1 MSTLYD
7 DIQFLPGVGP
17 KRADL
22 FKTELRIFTLW
33 DLLNFL
39 PFRYIDRSKFF
50 SISELMPTQNAV
62 QVQGRFIS
70 KQTSGYGAKAYLKAI
85 FTDGTGRM
93 EVTWF
98 KGIKWVEPAIK
109 PNVDYVLFG
118 KVNEFHGTLSMTHPE
133 METLQKFREHQQQNF
148 IGVYPATEKTRNANI
163 NGKVIRNLVENIFEK
178 IGPNAIAETLPQYI
192 LDDFKL
198 PSLEMAIRTLHM
210 PTNLSQVSMAQFRIK
225 FEELFWVQLVMASRK
240 QKDAR
245 EIQGIPFVRS
255 RDNLLTRFFKEH
267 LPFPLTKAQIRVM
280 SEIRKDV
287 ESGKHMN
294 RLIQG
299 DVGSGK
305 TLIAVLSMLMAIDNG
320 YQACLMAPTEILA
333 QQHAKSLQDF
343 LGDLPI
349 NIALL
354 TGSTTKKRRA
364 EIAEGLTNGSINM
377 IVGTHALLEDTVQF
391 QNIGLCVIDEQHRF
405 GVAQRAKLWKKNNVM
420 PHVLVMTATPIPRTL
435 AMTLYGDLDV
445 SVIDELPPG
454 RKPIRTTMLRDTQR
468 QKMYDLIK
476 EQIAQGRQIYIVYPL
491 IQESERMDFKNLED
505 GYKTITKVFP
515 EPKYKT
521 IMVHGKM
528 KPAEKDEAMQQFAS
542 GNAQIMV
549 ATTVIEVGVNVPNA
563 TVMVIESAE
572 RFGLSQLHQLRGRV
586 GRGADL
592 SFCVLMAGN
601 KISSDGE
608 SRLGAMVQTTD
619 GFQLAEMD
627 MKLRGPGDIE
637 GTQQSG
643 LPITFKLAN
652 LAQDGQIINLARNAA
667 FRIIDN
673 DPLLEQP
680 ENSRLRKGLLERRVD
695 KVSWRDIS

>member
-98 KGIKWVEPAIK
+98 KGIKWIEPAIK

-118 KVNEFHGTLSMTHPE
+118 KVNEFHGTISMTHPE

-420 PHVLVMTATPIPRTL
+420 PHVLVMTATPIPRT
-435 AMTLYGDLDV
+435 MTLYGDLDV

-528 KPAEKDEAMQQFAS
+528 KPAEKDEAMRQFAS

-563 TVMVIESAE
+563 TVMVIETIRFVATSSAQRPRRTRC
-572 RFGLSQLHQLRGRV
+572 RFVFLRPYGWQQNFFGRRITTWSN
-586 GRGADL
+586 GSNNRRIPTCRNGY
-592 SFCVLMAGN
+592 
-601 KISSDGE
+601 E
-608 SRLGAMVQTTD
+608 TTWSR
-619 GFQLAEMD
+619 
-627 MKLRGPGDIE
+627 RH
-637 GTQQSG
+637 
-643 LPITFKLAN
+643 
-652 LAQDGQIINLARNAA
+652 
-667 FRIIDN
+667 
-673 DPLLEQP
+673 
-680 ENSRLRKGLLERRVD
+680 
-695 KVSWRDIS
+695 

>member
-98 KGIKWVEPAIK
+98 KGIKWIEPAIK

-198 PSLEMAIRTLHM
+198 PNLETAIRTLHM

-354 TGSTTKKRRA
+354 TGSTTKKRRT

-445 SVIDELPPG
+445 SVIDKLPPG

-505 GYKTITKVFP
+505 GYKTITTVFP

-528 KPAEKDEAMQQFAS
+528 KPAEKDEAMRQFAS

>member
-98 KGIKWVEPAIK
+98 KGIKWIEPAIK

-198 PSLEMAIRTLHM
+198 PNLETAIRTLHM

-505 GYKTITKVFP
+505 GYKTITTVFP

-592 SFCVLMAGN
+592 SFCILMAGN

-680 ENSRLRKGLLERRVD
+680 ENSRLRKGLLERKVD

>member
-98 KGIKWVEPAIK
+98 KGIKWIEPAIK

-163 NGKVIRNLVENIFEK
+163 NGKVIRNFVENIFEK

-198 PSLEMAIRTLHM
+198 PNLETAIRTLHM

-454 RKPIRTTMLRDTQR
+454 RKPIRTTMLHDTQR

>member
-98 KGIKWVEPAIK
+98 KGIKWIEPAIK

-198 PSLEMAIRTLHM
+198 PNLETAIRTLHM

-255 RDNLLTRFFKEH
+255 RDNLLSRFFKEH

-354 TGSTTKKRRA
+354 TGIFYVYDIKGRIS
-364 EIAEGLTNGSINM
+364 
-377 IVGTHALLEDTVQF
+377 LEFYKNSEKLFKHDFQF
-391 QNIGLCVIDEQHRF
+391 TDFTRNCSNTIEFICSKIE
-405 GVAQRAKLWKKNNVM
+405 
-420 PHVLVMTATPIPRTL
+420 
-435 AMTLYGDLDV
+435 
-445 SVIDELPPG
+445 EL
-454 RKPIRTTMLRDTQR
+454 
-468 QKMYDLIK
+468 
-476 EQIAQGRQIYIVYPL
+476 
-491 IQESERMDFKNLED
+491 
-505 GYKTITKVFP
+505 
-515 EPKYKT
+515 
-521 IMVHGKM
+521 
-528 KPAEKDEAMQQFAS
+528 
-542 GNAQIMV
+542 
-549 ATTVIEVGVNVPNA
+549 
-563 TVMVIESAE
+563 
-572 RFGLSQLHQLRGRV
+572 
-586 GRGADL
+586 
-592 SFCVLMAGN
+592 
-601 KISSDGE
+601 
-608 SRLGAMVQTTD
+608 SR
-619 GFQLAEMD
+619 
-627 MKLRGPGDIE
+627 
-637 GTQQSG
+637 
-643 LPITFKLAN
+643 
-652 LAQDGQIINLARNAA
+652 
-667 FRIIDN
+667 
-673 DPLLEQP
+673 
-680 ENSRLRKGLLERRVD
+680 
-695 KVSWRDIS
+695 

>member
-85 FTDGTGRM
+85 FTDGTGHM

-98 KGIKWVEPAIK
+98 KGIKWIEPAIK

-178 IGPNAIAETLPQYI
+178 IDPNAIAETLPQYI